1 MRGLVFREKARAE
14 GFDFGI
20 NSTVQVTDDRQGHR
34 RDDLEKKK
42 HEVRRD
48 EREREGQRGKEKRKE
63 ALRLNLEDEQRA
75 EQTES
80 GKENHVAKSKEGA
93 VQRGSGCRVESC

>member
-1 MRGLVFREKARAE
+1 M
-14 GFDFGI
+14 
-20 NSTVQVTDDRQGHR
+20 
-34 RDDLEKKK
+34 
-42 HEVRRD
+42 RRD